1 MIPTLFTASCLWQ
14 GPSDSEKII
23 YFSGTSKQEFT
34 NVSLVDSED
43 SEYTSG
49 TAFKLI
55 GANSDDLGRVY
66 KLSVADEVTLN
77 TSSSVNFGIDD
88 YKGYIV
94 FESPISTTNVKFEV
108 WILA

>member
-66 KLSVADEVTLN
+66 KLSVADEITLN
-77 TSSSVNFGIDD
+77 VSSSV
-88 YKGYIV
+88 K
-94 FESPISTTNVKFEV
+94 STF
-108 WILA
+108 A